1 MKKGVVLTIALFLIM
16 GNMFAQKVQFVK
28 KVHNFGTLTE
38 EGGPVTYKFIFKN
51 TGSAPLI
58 IFKVDSSCGCT
69 TPNWTKTPVT
79 PGKEGTL
86 IVEFDPYDNLGNVS
100 KTITINSNAENPTI
114 KLTVKAN
121 VIKGDK
127 ANAVESG
134 E

>member
-1 MKKGVVLTIALFLIM
+1 MKKVLFLTTVLFLLM
-16 GNMFAQKVQFVK
+16 GSTFAQKVQFVK
-28 KVHNFGTLTE
+28 KVHNFGTLSE

-58 IFKVDSSCGCT
+58 IFKVNSSCGCT
-69 TPNWTKTPVT
+69 TPEWTKAPVT

-86 IVEFDPYDNLGNVS
+86 TVEFDPYDNLGNVS

-114 KLTVKAN
+114 KLIIKAN

-127 ANAVESG
+127 ANIIESG
-134 E
+134 K